1 MLRADSPCV
10 LAIVL
15 CGVAG
20 SAPASAQPMLRLGT
34 EFQVNAYTTSDQSQ
48 VAVGRAGNGSFV
60 VVWQSGDQDGADFGI
75 FAARFDSLGARVASE
90 FQVNSSTVQRQTDAA
105 VDVDADG
112 DFVVAWMSDN
122 GVGTQTDVFVRRFNS
137 LGAAQG
143 PQFQV
148 NVHTPTFQRYP
159 AIGLDA
165 AGDFVVAW
173 ESVEQDGAN
182 VGIFAR
188 RFNSAGVST
197 ASEFQVTTHTLDY
210 QTSPAV
216 ALDSDGDFVI
226 AWGSG
231 QQDGSGFGIFTRRFT
246 SSGVGSVEVLA
257 NVRTSGNQSGP
268 ALSIDQDGDFVVTW
282 VDADGAASSGVFGR
296 RFNALGAPA
305 GGEFQVNM
313 TTYGVQ
319 YDSSAAMDADGDF
332 VVAWSSHD
340 PNGFSEYDIFVRRF
354 DSAGVPGPELQV
366 NTYTIAYQ
374 VHPEVATANGEQF
387 IVVWDSD
394 TQDGSQVGVFAQR
407 FANLAVLDI
416 DGNGTFAPLTDALL
430 ILRFAFGFTG
440 ATLTGGA
447 VGQGCTRCDALSI
460 QAYLETLV

>member
-1 MLRADSPCV
+1 V
-10 LAIVL
+10 VAIVL
-15 CGVAG
+15 FGVAG
-20 SAPASAQPMLRLGT
+20 SAPTSAQSPLRLGT
-34 EFQVNAYTTSDQSQ
+34 EFQVNTYTPDDQSQ

-60 VVWQSGDQDGADFGI
+60 VVWQSGAQDGSDFGI

-90 FQVNSSTVQRQTDAA
+90 FQVNSITAQRQSDAA

-122 GVGTQTDVFVRRFNS
+122 GVGTLTDVLVRRFTS

-143 PQFQV
+143 PEFQV
-148 NVHTPTFQRYP
+148 NIYTPTLQRYP
-159 AIGLDA
+159 AVALDSD
-165 AGDFVVAW
+165 GDFVVSW
-173 ESVEQDGAN
+173 ESVGQDGAN
-182 VGIFAR
+182 VGVFAR
-188 RFNSAGVST
+188 RFDSAGVSKAT
-197 ASEFQVTTHTLDY
+197 EFQVTTHTLDY
-210 QTSPAV
+210 QSSPVV

-231 QQDGSGFGIFTRRFT
+231 QQDGSGSGVFTRRFT

-282 VDADGAASSGVFGR
+282 MDSDGGGSFGVFGR
-296 RFNALGAPA
+296 RFNAVGAPV

-313 TTYGVQ
+313 ITYGVQ
-319 YDSSAAMDADGDF
+319 EDGFAAMDADGDF
-332 VVAWSSHD
+332 VVAWSSRD
-340 PNGFSEYDIFVRRF
+340 PNSSSAYDIFVRRF
-354 DSAGVPGPELQV
+354 DSAGVAGPELQV
-366 NTYTIAYQ
+366 NIYTLAYQ
-374 VHPEVATANGEQF
+374 VHPEVATASGEQF
-387 IVVWDSD
+387 VVVWDSD
-394 TQDGSQVGVFAQR
+394 NQDGSQVGVFAQR

-416 DGNGTFAPLTDALL
+416 DGNGTFGPLTDALL

-447 VGQGCTRCDALSI
+447 VGQGCTRCDAPSI